1 MTELLTATEN
11 GAGTL
16 SADALLHKEALRR
29 LKKKRD
35 FRTHLLA
42 YLLVNSFLWLVWGV
56 VWAAAGGPWFPWPL
70 FPLGGWAIGLVF
82 HAWDV
87 YGRKPFSE
95 AAVEREVA
103 RLRTSSERGT
113 HRRRA

>member
-1 MTELLTATEN
+1 MTELLTPTEN

-16 SADALLHKEALRR
+16 SADALLRKEAIRR
-29 LKKKRD
+29 LRKKRD

-56 VWAAAGGPWFPWPL
+56 VYLAADGPWFPWPL
-70 FPLGGWAIGLVF
+70 LPLGGWAIGLVF

-87 YGRKPFSE
+87 YGRKPFDE
-95 AAVEREVA
+95 GMVEREIA
-103 RLRTSSERGT
+103 RLRTGRSRT
-113 HRRRA
+113 TRR